1 MSGFEGLLAFR
12 AKFIYPVIREPI
24 EDGAI
29 VVKDGQILSID
40 KFSEIKRQFSA
51 KVIDYGEKAIMPALV
66 NAHTHLELSA
76 LERLVKP
83 QENFTSWLWQV
94 VKERM
99 GINEKEQFLAEKKA
113 ALEISSSGT
122 GLVGDIRNTLPNY
135 PSNTN
140 SSFLPFLEFLGFKR
154 EVAEERWPLWK
165 VGIELGIQPALHAL
179 YTVHPEYIR
188 KAKHLAK
195 AHNKKLSIHI
205 AESRDEVDFLMTA
218 KGALKEILMFHGAWD
233 DDFKPPKKSPVA
245 YLEGLGILDNDT
257 ICVHAVEINNE
268 DIEILKKRQ
277 VNICLCPRSNH
288 YLGLNQA
295 PWKYLKEAGLLL
307 SLGTDS
313 LASNKDLNLFKE
325 MAYLLENGPFSST
338 ELIEMATLN
347 GAMALGKRNLGILAP
362 GDLAKMIA
370 LPTCGRNIAT
380 SIIESGCEKK
390 VDWVK

>member
-1 MSGFEGLLAFR
+1 MSGFNIYR
-12 AKFIYPVIREPI
+12 AKFVYPVIRKPI
-24 EDGAI
+24 SDGAV
-29 VVKDGQILSID
+29 VVKDSQILSVD
-40 KFSEIKRQFSA
+40 EFKEIKKKFSA

-66 NAHTHLELSA
+66 NVHTHLELSV
-76 LERLVKP
+76 LERLPKL
-83 QENFTSWLWQV
+83 QENFTTWLWQV
-94 VKERM
+94 IKERVS
-99 GINEKEQFLAEKKA
+99 INEKEQFLAEKKA

-122 GLVGDIRNTLPNY
+122 GLIGDIRNTLPNY

-154 EVAEERWPLWK
+154 ELAEERWPFWK
-165 VGIELGIQPALHAL
+165 IVIESGMQPALHAP

-195 AHNKKLSIHI
+195 VHNKKISIHI
-205 AESRDEVDFLMTA
+205 AESRDEVDFLMAA
-218 KGALKEILMFHGAWD
+218 KGPLKEILSFHNAWD
-233 DDFKPPKKSPVA
+233 DEFKPPKKSPVA
-245 YLEGLGILDNDT
+245 YLDSLGILNKDT

-288 YLGLNQA
+288 YLGLNKA
-295 PWKYLKEAGLLL
+295 PWRDLKKAGLLL

-325 MAYLLENGPFSST
+325 MAYLLENGPFSPT

-347 GAMALGKRNLGILAP
+347 GAMALGKGNFGILAP
-362 GDLAKMIA
+362 GTLAKMIA
-370 LPTCGRNIAT
+370 LPTYGRDIAT

-390 VDWVK
+390 IDWVK